1 MRITFSNRRS
11 DTMATFGYGRVST
24 AEQTTENQRI
34 EIEQAGVQLDYW
46 YADTVSG
53 AAHATQR
60 AEFNRM
66 LDKLRRDD
74 VLVVTKLDRLG
85 RDAVDVLATIRRLE
99 QLEVKVI
106 VLQLG
111 QLDLT
116 SPAGRLMLTMLAA
129 VAEMERD
136 LLIERTRAGL
146 ERARAEGKTLGRPP
160 KTTHKAR
167 EAMVTAHQQ
176 GTTISALARAYG
188 VSRATVLSIVAP
200 REPDQVARQDVAGHA
215 RAD

>member
-1 MRITFSNRRS
+1 
-11 DTMATFGYGRVST
+11 MATFGYGRVST

-66 LDKLRRDD
+66 IDKLRKDD

-85 RDAVDVLATIRRLE
+85 RDAVDVLATIRRLGE
-99 QLEVKVI
+99 MKVKAI

-116 SPAGRLMLTMLAA
+116 SPAGRMMLTMLAA

-146 ERARAEGKTLGRPP
+146 ERARAEGKTLGRPS
-160 KTTHKAR
+160 KTTPKAR
-167 EAMVTAHQQ
+167 SAMVEAHQ
-176 GTTISALARAYG
+176 GGATISALARLYG
-188 VSRATVLSIVAP
+188 VSRATVLSIVTP
-200 REPDQVARQDVAGHA
+200 RRPDEEAEQDDLVRTHA
-215 RAD
+215 D

>member
-1 MRITFSNRRS
+1 
-11 DTMATFGYGRVST
+11 MATFGYGRVST

-34 EIEQAGVQLDYW
+34 EIEQADVQLDYW

-53 AAHATQR
+53 AAHANQR

-66 LDKLRRDD
+66 LDKLRKDD

-85 RDAVDVLATIRRLE
+85 RDAVDVLATIRRLGK
-99 QLEVKVI
+99 LEVKVI

-116 SPAGRLMLTMLAA
+116 SPAGRMMLTMLAA

-146 ERARAEGKTLGRPP
+146 ERARAEGKTLGRPS

-167 EAMVTAHQQ
+167 EAMVAAHQ
-176 GTTISALARAYG
+176 GGATISALARLYG
-188 VSRATVLSIVAP
+188 VSRATVLSIVKPP
-200 REPDQVARQDVAGHA
+200 RPDQEVQHADEVHA

>member
-1 MRITFSNRRS
+1 
-11 DTMATFGYGRVST
+11 MATFGYGRVST
-24 AEQTTENQRI
+24 LEQRTDNQRI
-34 EIEQAGVQLDYW
+34 EIEQAGVQVDYW
-46 YADTVSG
+46 HADTVSG

-66 LDKLRRDD
+66 LDKLRKDD

-167 EAMVTAHQQ
+167 EAMVAAHQQ
-176 GTTISALARAYG
+176 GTTISALARSYG
-188 VSRATVLSIVAP
+188 VSRATVLSIVTP
-200 REPDQVARQDVAGHA
+200 RKPDQVAQQDVAARA

>member
-1 MRITFSNRRS
+1 
-11 DTMATFGYGRVST
+11 MATFGYGRVST
-24 AEQTTENQRI
+24 LEQRTDNQRI
-34 EIEQAGVQLDYW
+34 EIEQAGVQLDDW

-66 LDKLRRDD
+66 LDKLRKDD

-85 RDAVDVLATIRRLE
+85 RDAVDVLATIRRLDE
-99 QLEVKVI
+99 LKVKVI

-116 SPAGRLMLTMLAA
+116 SPAGRMMLTMLAA

-146 ERARAEGKTLGRPP
+146 ERARAEGKKLGRPS

-167 EAMVTAHQQ
+167 TAMVTAHQE
-176 GTTISALARAYG
+176 GATISALARLYG
-188 VSRATVLSIVAP
+188 VSRATVLSIVTP
-200 REPDQVARQDVAGHA
+200 RRTDEEAHQDVAVHA
-215 RAD
+215 HAD